1 MLGKNAIRKIS
12 IVVNGQIF
20 KNNLEPSGHI
30 ALNVYRKLFCLPGI
44 EPNRITPMAV
54 PSKCVLGRSD
64 ISLLQCQL
72 FTFLKGIESV
82 VYT

>member
-30 ALNVYRKLFCLPGI
+30 ALNVNRKLFCLP
-44 EPNRITPMAV
+44 ENRTQSDNSNGSAFKV
-54 PSKCVLGRSD
+54 RLGPLR
-64 ISLLQCQL
+64 
-72 FTFLKGIESV
+72 
-82 VYT
+82 Y